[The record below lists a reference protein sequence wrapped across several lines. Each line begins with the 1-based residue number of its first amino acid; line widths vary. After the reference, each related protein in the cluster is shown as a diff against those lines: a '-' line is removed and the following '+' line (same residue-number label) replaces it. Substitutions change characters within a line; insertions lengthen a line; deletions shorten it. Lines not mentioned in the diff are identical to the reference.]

1 MTNQITINAKS
12 LEIKEYKGQ
21 RVVTFKDVDSIHGR
35 PEGTARKRFNDN
47 KKHFIEGEDYFKVK
61 CSEVRPFFGQTLP
74 NGFNPNADIVLMAE
88 SGYLMLAKSLTDD
101 LSWSVQRQLING
113 YFRAKENKPIQTA
126 EDKSKAVEAKLINAR
141 VRMSNQFLKL
151 AKVDTLSPEYKNI
164 LVAKSAE
171 VLTGQPL
178 LPLPKSEQK
187 TYSASEVG
195 EMFGVTAQKVGRTAT
210 KYNLKTDEYGSWYR
224 DKSPYSTKEIDTFR
238 YNDKAVEKF
247 RDLL

>member
-21 RVVTFKDVDSIHGR
+21 RVVTFKDVDSVHGR
-35 PEGTARKRFNDN
+35 PDGTARRNFNTN
-47 KKHFIEGEDYFKVK
+47 KEYFIEGEDYFKVCAYEIRTNK
-61 CSEVRPFFGQTLP
+61 IMNISPKTQSDVILLT
-74 NGFNPNADIVLMAE
+74 E
-88 SGYLMLAKSLTDD
+88 SGYFMLAKSLTDD

>member
-21 RVVTFKDVDSIHGR
+21 RVVTFKDVDSVHGR
-35 PEGTARKRFNDN
+35 PDGTARRNFNTN
-47 KKHFIEGEDYFKVK
+47 KEYFIEGEDYF
-61 CSEVRPFFGQTLP
+61 VRNSYEAKTEFGITAP
-74 NGFNPNADIVLMAE
+74 NGLMLLTE
-88 SGYLMLAKSLTDD
+88 SGYFMLAKSLTDD